1 MWKTLSKIIEYLNT
15 EISELTPKY
24 QDTRNDAK
32 DRLKLVL
39 MHDRTQ
45 IAPGVMEK
53 MRMELIEV
61 LSRYVEVDEATIDLH
76 LQHKSNATALIAN
89 IPILST
95 KNNAIAS

>member
-15 EISELTPKY
+15 EISELNPNY
-24 QDTRNDAK
+24 QDTRKDAK
-32 DRLKLVL
+32 DRLRLVL

-76 LQHKSNATALIAN
+76 LQHESNSTALVAN

-95 KNNAIAS
+95 KKSAIAS

>member
-1 MWKTLSKIIEYLNT
+1 
-15 EISELTPKY
+15 
-24 QDTRNDAK
+24 
-32 DRLKLVL
+32 
-39 MHDRTQ
+39 
-45 IAPGVMEK
+45 MEK

-95 KNNAIAS
+95 KKNAIAS

>member
-1 MWKTLSKIIEYLNT
+1 MWKTASKIIEYLNKG
-15 EISELTPKY
+15 ISELNPHY

-45 IAPGVMEK
+45 LAPGIMEK

-61 LSRYVEVDEATIDLH
+61 LSRYVEVDEAAIDLH
-76 LQHKSNATALIAN
+76 LQHESNATALIAN
-89 IPILST
+89 VPILST
-95 KNNAIAS
+95 KKNAIAS